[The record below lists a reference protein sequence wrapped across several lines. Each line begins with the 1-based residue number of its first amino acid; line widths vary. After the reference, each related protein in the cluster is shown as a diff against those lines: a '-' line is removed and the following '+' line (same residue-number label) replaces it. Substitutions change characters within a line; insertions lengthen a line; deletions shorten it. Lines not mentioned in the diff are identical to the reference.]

1 MMKKKG
7 GLVSFC
13 IRLEEKIL
21 VCLLLL
27 NDPQRLWLFNKANSH
42 VLMCCV
48 SVRAFNKK
56 NKTSKCNS
64 ARPSWGKLKWPLN

>member
-1 MMKKKG
+1 MMKEKG

-48 SVRAFNKK
+48 SVRAFK
-56 NKTSKCNS
+56 
-64 ARPSWGKLKWPLN
+64 